1 MRRRD
6 REVTNKEELLN
17 IIRKCQVCRIALNN
31 EGFPYIVPLNF
42 GLIVEGEEIQLYFHG
57 AKEGTKME
65 LIKKDPRASFE
76 MDCEH
81 RLIEGD
87 FGCQYTMEFESVM
100 GTGKIEI
107 VEGEEKIDALHYLM
121 KQYTDKSFTFDKRHA
136 NAVEIFKLRVE
147 SITGKILK
155 TKTTSQA

>member
-1 MRRRD
+1 MRRSD
-6 REVTNKEELLN
+6 REVKSKEEILE
-17 IIRKCQVCRIALNN
+17 IMRKCQVCRIALNN

-42 GLIVEGEEIQLYFHG
+42 GLIVEGEEVQLYFHG

-87 FGCQYTMEFESVM
+87 LGCKYTMEFESVI

-107 VEGEEKIDALHYLM
+107 VEGKEKIDALHYLM
-121 KQYTDKSFTFDKRHA
+121 KQYTDKSFTFDERHA
-136 NAVEIFKLRVE
+136 NAVAIFKLHVE
-147 SITGKILK
+147 SITGKKLK